1 MNLPAAGGEAS
12 VIRLNNTGYPDT
24 QDNFRHPGIGG
35 MGGFHSPSSSH
46 SAKSAIT
53 QMYNKENL
61 AKLKKM
67 HRK

>member
-1 MNLPAAGGEAS
+1 
-12 VIRLNNTGYPDT
+12 
-24 QDNFRHPGIGG
+24 